1 MLARLR
7 AWKAKE
13 VQERAQQKNL
23 FFAVP
28 SAFMGRELAPCGPF
42 FFAFQPRFFIGF
54 PVWPLLPKIYDD
66 TGLVKVR
73 YAMRKN
79 FHSVSPRAQEILSKR
94 SKVGLRSSQNQIET

>member
-13 VQERAQQKNL
+13 VQERVQQKNL
-23 FFAVP
+23 FFVVP
-28 SAFMGRELAPCGPF
+28 LPSWVESWHPAALF
-42 FFAFQPRFFIGF
+42 FFAFQPIFFIGF
-54 PVWPLLPKIYDD
+54 LVWPLLPKIYDD

-79 FHSVSPRAQEILSKR
+79 FHSVSPQAQKNLSKR
-94 SKVGLRSSQNQIET
+94 SKVGLRNSQNQI